1 MSYLKRERQMRGD
14 VVLFKSNGSFTDRL
28 ISWGTHGPYVHV
40 EIDLGNGKFLGSQEK
55 GVNIHGFEKGRDTE
69 VFSPKVSKTNLELGL
84 AWATRQVNDP
94 YSYLDNVADALGF
107 LGWRVILGQ
116 QGTYNCSNFVAH
128 YLVAAEAEEPL
139 GKLADSLETI
149 SRNDLARAFG
159 ILK

>member
-1 MSYLKRERQMRGD
+1 MRGD
-14 VVLFKSNGSFTDRL
+14 VVLFKSNGSFADRL

-55 GVNIHGFEKGRDTE
+55 GVNIHGFETGRDTE

-84 AWATRQVNDP
+84 AWAIRQVNDP

-149 SRNDLARAFG
+149 SPNDLARAFG